1 MIAVHSSARLNLRP
15 ASAEEL
21 SGWDGLIRRFPNHR
35 VAHGAAWLRSL
46 EGSGFGRAHFLI
58 LEKDGEV
65 VGCLPGMVGE
75 VGPLRLFGSP
85 PPASQTVS
93 MGPVFDDKRVT
104 TGEVMEAVVP
114 YLERRLGIHH
124 MEIMSPDLDPAPML
138 TLGFRGE
145 PWPTFRAP
153 LFPGD
158 EARTL
163 KGLKDS
169 ARRNV
174 TRGRKLGLEVRF
186 EQDER
191 FVDEHYSQLKEVYI
205 RGGHVINFGR
215 QRVLECFCRMRDAGH
230 LVAVSV
236 YLPDGQTSIASG
248 MFTIDGSELL
258 LWAWAHRAEHRWYRA
273 TELMTWT
280 VMQRALAAGCES
292 FDLMGLGDFKI
303 KFGAERD
310 DRKYRW
316 IRSRYRWLG
325 QIRNLA
331 ASGLHWQQAVRG
343 LIARRWGSPRIRVA
357 EGTSNGNKTDG
368 DHI

>member
-1 MIAVHSSARLNLRP
+1 MTAILSATRLELRP
-15 ASAEEL
+15 ASAAEL
-21 SGWDGLIRRFPNHR
+21 SGWDDLIGRFPTQRVTHR
-35 VAHGAAWLRSL
+35 VAWLRSL
-46 EGSGFGRAHFLI
+46 ESSGFGRAHFLV

-65 VGCLPGMVGE
+65 VGCLPGMVSQ

-93 MGPVFDDKRVT
+93 MGPVFDATRVT
-104 TGEVMEAVVP
+104 SAEVMQAVVTH
-114 YLERRLGIHH
+114 LERRMGIHH
-124 MEIMSPDLDPAPML
+124 MEIMSADLDPAPML
-138 TLGFRGE
+138 SLGFRGE
-145 PWPTFRAP
+145 PWPTYRAA

-174 TRGRKLGLEVRF
+174 SRGRKLGLEVRF

-191 FVDEHYSQLKEVYI
+191 FVDEHYSQLKEVYV

-215 QRVLECFCRMRDAGH
+215 QRVLECFRWMRDSGN

-236 YLPDGQTSIASG
+236 YLPGGQTGVATG
-248 MFTIDGSELL
+248 LFTIEGRELL

-280 VMQRALAAGCES
+280 VMQRALAAGCET
-292 FDLMGLGDFKI
+292 FDLMGLGDFKT
-303 KFGAERD
+303 KFGAQRD

-325 QIRNLA
+325 QMRDLA
-331 ASGLHWQQAVRG
+331 ASGLQWQQSARG
-343 LIARRWGSPRIRVA
+343 QIARRWGALQTGVFERSRNGHST
-357 EGTSNGNKTDG
+357 EGEPK
-368 DHI
+368 